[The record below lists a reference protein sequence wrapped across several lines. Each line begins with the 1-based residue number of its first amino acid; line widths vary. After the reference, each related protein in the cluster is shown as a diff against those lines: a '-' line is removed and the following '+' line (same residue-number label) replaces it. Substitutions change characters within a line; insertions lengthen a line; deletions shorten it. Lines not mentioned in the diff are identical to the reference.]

1 MVAKVTKEEHAA
13 RPRSRELPRIH
24 PFFFLFLSLPLLSSL
39 CGAHAAAAA
48 MQDVQREFP
57 GLIAALLRAPPVA
70 LRPLVERHFAAGAS
84 LTHPLL
90 LARGREK
97 VLKV

>member
-1 MVAKVTKEEHAA
+1 
-13 RPRSRELPRIH
+13 
-24 PFFFLFLSLPLLSSL
+24 
-39 CGAHAAAAA
+39 